1 MAEEKTNDQLTA
13 ITEAIATLSPE
24 TQALLY
30 EPLKKLNSKLNQKH
44 RVIGL
49 IQSAIQQLRLDVKY
63 LIFDL
68 EATRRERDEYKQQLG
83 K

>member
-1 MAEEKTNDQLTA
+1 MVEEKTNDQLTA

-24 TQALLY
+24 IQAVLY
-30 EPLKKLNSKLNQKH
+30 EPLKELNSNLNRKH
-44 RVIGL
+44 RVLEL
-49 IQSAIQQLRLDVKY
+49 IQSAVQQLRLDVQY

-68 EATRRERDEYKQQLG
+68 GATRRERDEYKKELG